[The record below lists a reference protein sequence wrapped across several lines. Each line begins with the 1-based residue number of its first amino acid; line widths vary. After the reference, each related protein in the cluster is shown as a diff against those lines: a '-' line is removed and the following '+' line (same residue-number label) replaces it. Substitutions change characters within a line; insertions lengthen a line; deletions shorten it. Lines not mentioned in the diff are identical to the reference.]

1 MSHHWREEK
10 AGFVAQ
16 SICRVLASPETPE
29 DIKHEIGGEGLYNAL
44 KLYAE
49 ALECRIPSGTTRWS
63 PALVEGFRKEPE
75 RCSAFLVLMAEPEF
89 SADEYWS

>member
-1 MSHHWREEK
+1 MN
-10 AGFVAQ
+10 Q
-16 SICRVLASPETPE
+16 SLGTCPNFGVHLICRVLASPETPE